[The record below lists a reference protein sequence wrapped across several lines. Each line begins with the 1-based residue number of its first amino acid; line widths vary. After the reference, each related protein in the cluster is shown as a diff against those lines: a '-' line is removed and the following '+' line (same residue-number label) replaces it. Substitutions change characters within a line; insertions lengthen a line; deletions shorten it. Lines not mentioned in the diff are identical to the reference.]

1 MRQWIQRL
9 TDHWAARSMGAGVV
23 STFVDVLALLTG
35 VRLLHLAAVPAAALG
50 VAVGSVV
57 SFALNKYVAFRDGA
71 APMLPQ
77 VLKYVGTVAVAMA
90 VHATLIWLLVD
101 HWHAPILA
109 AKLFADFLV
118 FTVGGLWMMR
128 FVVFRLKTPPAQ
140 G

>member
-1 MRQWIQRL
+1 
-9 TDHWAARSMGAGVV
+9 MGAGVV
-23 STFVDVLALLTG
+23 STVVDVLALLTG

-57 SFALNKYVAFRDGA
+57 SFVLNKYVAFRDGA

-77 VLKYVGTVAVAMA
+77 VLKYVATVLAAMA

-101 HWHAPILA
+101 HWTVPILV
-109 AKLFADFLV
+109 AKLLADFLV

-128 FVVFRLKTPPAQ
+128 FVVFRLKAKPAAS
-140 G
+140 

>member
-1 MRQWIQRL
+1 
-9 TDHWAARSMGAGVV
+9 MGAGVV

-57 SFALNKYVAFRDGA
+57 SFVLNKYVAFRAGA

-77 VLKYVGTVAVAMA
+77 ILKYAGTVLVAMA
-90 VHATLIWLLVD
+90 VHATLIWAFVD
-101 HWHAPILA
+101 QWHAPLLA
-109 AKLFADFLV
+109 AKLVADFFV

-128 FVVFRLKTPPAQ
+128 FVVFRLKAPPAT